1 MNIDLSTSNIQRRMA
16 TYCIQLRANGWIFG
30 VDGIAK
36 SLKTSF
42 DVIPA
47 CLPRY
52 GVEPG
57 AGHAVKHLR
66 YPVISNVSGCLP
78 SQA

>member
-1 MNIDLSTSNIQRRMA
+1 MWTTSVQEGMYTNSSIKSQR
-16 TYCIQLRANGWIFG
+16 LGVG
-30 VDGIAK
+30 VDDIAK

-42 DVIPA
+42 YVIPA

-66 YPVISNVSGCLP
+66 YPVISNGSGCLP